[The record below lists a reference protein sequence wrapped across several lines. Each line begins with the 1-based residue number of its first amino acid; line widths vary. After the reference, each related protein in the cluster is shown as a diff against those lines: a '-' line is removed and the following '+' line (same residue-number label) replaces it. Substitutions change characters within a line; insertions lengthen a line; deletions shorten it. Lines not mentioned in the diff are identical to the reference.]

1 MENVNRMIL
10 FAKVI
15 ENKSFSEAARRMNIG
30 KSAVSMQIT
39 KLEEELGVRLLH
51 RSTRKLV
58 LTEAGEQ
65 YYYSCARILEE
76 AELASEQIK
85 NYKSEVSGKL
95 KLTSPVGF
103 GSRVITPIISE
114 FMARYPDL
122 EVDLLLSDENQ
133 NLAEKGLDLAIRI
146 AELED
151 SSLIAKPLSKIPMI
165 LCASPAYV
173 EKYGQPDSVAALN
186 EHQWVLF
193 SHTPTKIPYELNGE
207 KYLIQPKGRIRVNN
221 EQARLQLVLD
231 GLGLSPMH
239 IYDAWESLQT
249 GKLMRISEH
258 IPIPSTPVT
267 ALYQSRKYL
276 PKKISVFI
284 DFLKVKLDEEDWL

>member
-1 MENVNRMIL
+1 MENLKRMIL

-15 ENKSFSEAARRMNIG
+15 ETNSFSEAARRMNIG

-65 YYYSCARILEE
+65 YYYSCAKILEE
-76 AELASEQIK
+76 AKLASEQIK
-85 NYKSEVSGKL
+85 NYKAEVSGKL

-103 GSRVITPIISE
+103 GSRVITPIMSE
-114 FMARYPDL
+114 FMARYPEL
-122 EVDLLLSDENQ
+122 EVDLLLSDENK
-133 NLAEKGLDLAIRI
+133 NLAENELDLAIRI
-146 AELED
+146 AELDD
-151 SSLIAKPLSKIPMI
+151 SSLIAKPLSKIPII
-165 LCASPAYV
+165 LCASPEYID
-173 EKYGQPDSVAALN
+173 KHGQPDSVTALN

-239 IYDAWESLQT
+239 IYDARESLQT
-249 GKLMRISEH
+249 GKLVRISEH

-267 ALYQSRKYL
+267 ALYQSRKYV

-284 DFLKVKLDEEDWL
+284 DFLIDKLAEEDWI